1 MSLKLNKTIYQILKL
16 FFFLSKSMIQKMCQ
30 NMTELDNNDFVEFGK
45 QLDIFSSKIPK
56 PDTDVDEI
64 YFNEM
69 NIG

>member
-1 MSLKLNKTIYQILKL
+1 
-16 FFFLSKSMIQKMCQ
+16 MIQKMCQ

-45 QLDIFSSKIPK
+45 QLNIFSSKIPK